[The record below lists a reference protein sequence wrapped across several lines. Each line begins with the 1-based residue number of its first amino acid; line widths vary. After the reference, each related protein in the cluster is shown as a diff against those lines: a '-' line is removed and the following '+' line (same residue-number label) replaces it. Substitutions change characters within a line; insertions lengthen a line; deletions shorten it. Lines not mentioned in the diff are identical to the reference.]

1 MVATKARIAEILEK
15 IKTEAD
21 PVALN
26 EYRAL
31 IRKQVPFFM
40 RTYVAAYLLMQ
51 AEQGAG
57 KKRGQD
63 HSRRREH
70 GGDREQERR
79 QERPK
84 AETPRRELP
93 EDEAARLF
101 MSIGRNRRVFPREIL
116 GLIMSES
123 SVAKEDVGSIRILDN
138 YSFVQVRKESA
149 DEIISALDGKQFRGR
164 TLAVNYARSRRET
177 EEGTL
182 ESYSE
187 ELPEEDLDLA
197 HEEEDQGDE

>member
-1 MVATKARIAEILEK
+1 MVATKARIAEILDK

-57 KKRGQD
+57 KKRGQE
-63 HSRRREH
+63 HSRRRP
-70 GGDREQERR
+70 GDREPERR

-84 AETPRRELP
+84 AEAPRKELP

-116 GLIMSES
+116 GLIMSET

-164 TLAVNYARSRRET
+164 TLAVNYARSRRES
-177 EEGTL
+177 EEGAA
-182 ESYSE
+182 ESPAE
-187 ELPEEDLDLA
+187 ELPEDDLDLA
-197 HEEEDQGDE
+197 HEEEDQSDE